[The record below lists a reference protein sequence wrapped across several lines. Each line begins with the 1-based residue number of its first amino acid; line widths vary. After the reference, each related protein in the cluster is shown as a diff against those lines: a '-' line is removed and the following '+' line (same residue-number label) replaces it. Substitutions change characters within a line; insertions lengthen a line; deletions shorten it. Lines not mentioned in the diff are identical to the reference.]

1 MCIGTASER
10 EHMQLVQLGYLLQEL
25 LAVRTQ
31 PCVEHGVASTQL
43 EVKDPLGEKKH
54 RAPLYHDPIKRGIEV

>member
-10 EHMQLVQLGYLLQEL
+10 EHMELVQLGYLLQEL

-31 PCVEHGVASTQL
+31 TRVEHGVTSPQL
-43 EVKDPLGEKKH
+43 EVEDPLEERKH
-54 RAPLYHDPIKRGIEV
+54 RSPLTMII